1 MEFFLLYL
9 FVSIEKI
16 AAFLALGGSLFQ
28 WSVIAFCF
36 TYVLSFLMSK
46 NKEDM
51 QSYNKKMSKHR
62 KLTVAGAVIGAVL
75 FTTSALLPTKK
86 ELAIIVGG
94 GLTYQLLTSD
104 TAKEVGGK
112 AIELLKKQ
120 IDDVLKDE
128 TINVIKKQAVEQV
141 KDGIRPYVDPVEVK
155 TNA

>member
-16 AAFLALGGSLFQ
+16 AAFLTIGGSLFQ

-51 QSYNKKMSKHR
+51 QSYNNKMSKHR
-62 KLTVAGAVIGAVL
+62 KLAVTGAVIGAVL
-75 FTTSALLPTKK
+75 FTTSAILPTKK
-86 ELAIIVGG
+86 ELAVIVAGG
-94 GLTYQLLTSD
+94 VTYNVLTSD

-120 IDDVLKDE
+120 IDDALKDE
-128 TINVIKKQAVEQV
+128 TVNMIKKEAIEQTKEAVKGAV
-141 KDGIRPYVDPVEVK
+141 
-155 TNA
+155 NA